1 LLNAEFQRVFYKND
15 FSFGVTIFSIYM
27 TYGGTNWGNLGHP
40 GNIPRLAIQLRIL
53 THHPGGYT
61 SYDYAAVISEDRSV
75 SREKYS
81 EAKLEANFLQAS
93 PAYLTAIPQNNTHAN
108 GSYSNN
114 PEIAVT
120 ALFGN
125 RTNFFVIRHAAYNSY
140 ESTQFKLTLPTSQG
154 NITIPQLNGSL
165 VLNGRDSKFAV
176 TDYDAAGTN
185 LLYSSAEIFTQKSY
199 GDKQVL
205 VVYAGPNENHELAL
219 TLSCA
224 SEVLE
229 GSGLNIVKKKGTT
242 IIGFKSSSE
251 RRIVKIGELFIY
263 ILDRNDAYN
272 YWVLDLPSS
281 PVSGNYTNGTLET
294 SAAVVKAGYLLRTV
308 EVSGSA
314 LHLTGDLNATTEIE
328 VIGGAP
334 TKLTEL
340 TFNGESIKFAQD
352 SCSGV
357 VTGSV
362 TYKEPSFSIPDL
374 STVSWKV
381 IDSLPEITSS
391 YDDSLWTNA
400 DFTYSNNT
408 QRNLTTPMSL
418 YGQDYGYNGGSLLFR
433 GHFTATGSENSVFLQ
448 TQGGSAFGMSA
459 WLNGTFLGSWHRR
472 CLKCQLNLQLA

>member
-1 LLNAEFQRVFYKND
+1 
-15 FSFGVTIFSIYM
+15 
-27 TYGGTNWGNLGHP
+27 
-40 GNIPRLAIQLRIL
+40 
-53 THHPGGYT
+53 
-61 SYDYAAVISEDRSV
+61 
-75 SREKYS
+75 
-81 EAKLEANFLQAS
+81 
-93 PAYLTAIPQNNTHAN
+93 
-108 GSYSNN
+108 
-114 PEIAVT
+114 
-120 ALFGN
+120 
-125 RTNFFVIRHAAYNSY
+125 
-140 ESTQFKLTLPTSQG
+140 
-154 NITIPQLNGSL
+154 
-165 VLNGRDSKFAV
+165 
-176 TDYDAAGTN
+176 
-185 LLYSSAEIFTQKSY
+185 
-199 GDKQVL
+199 
-205 VVYAGPNENHELAL
+205 
-219 TLSCA
+219 
-224 SEVLE
+224 
-229 GSGLNIVKKKGTT
+229 VKKKGTT

-294 SAAVVKAGYLLRTV
+294 SAAIVKAGYLLRTV
-308 EVSGSA
+308 EISGSA

-362 TYKEPSFSIPDL
+362 TYKKPSFSIPDL

-400 DFTYSNNT
+400 DLTYSNNT
-408 QRNLTTPMSL
+408 QRNLTTPVSL

-433 GHFTATGSENSVFLQ
+433 GHFTATGGENSVFLQ

-459 WLNGTFLGSWHRR
+459 WLNGTFIGSARGIDAASNANSTFSSLTTWDSKRTDKVAPVR
-472 CLKCQLNLQLA
+472 